1 MPSAIASPFH
11 AEQHAYAVVREL
23 GQGGQGRTLLVEREG
38 EPGSRYVLKLLR
50 LEHVDDWKQVELF
63 EREVSTLAALE
74 HPGIPRLIDRVL
86 EDGRTAGIVQ
96 TYVEGH
102 TIAQQIAEHGPLT
115 AERFEQVL
123 REGLEILA
131 YLHEQVP
138 PVLHR
143 DVNPRNVMLGPD
155 RVHLIDFGAVKVGG
169 KTDMTAVG
177 TFGYMAPEQ
186 LLGRAQPASDAY
198 GLGMTLVSLA
208 ERRDVADLPHDAS
221 TGQVDPSQLLRAVPA
236 RVREVVLGMIKPGLG
251 ERLSDPREALR
262 RLDAPEEPVRA
273 IAAVRD
279 DGGVVRSPHGLAL
292 GLFGVAIAASLGMG
306 WLFFGGASESSVTV
320 GVVQS
325 PAIEAVPPP
334 IPAPPPPQPAKVL
347 PPPPLP
353 PPGPPPRVAEPP
365 ELPPRVAEPPEPPLP
380 PDELTDENSALLHLR
395 TTPPG
400 ALAFVDRN
408 GTCKTPCS
416 VRVTFGRHEVR
427 LERDGRAVDRSVQV
441 LEETTLRVSM
451 SE

>member
-1 MPSAIASPFH
+1 ASPFH

-102 TIAQQIAEHGPLT
+102 PIAQQIAEHGPLT

-155 RVHLIDFGAVKVGG
+155 RVHLIDFGAV
-169 KTDMTAVG
+169 
-177 TFGYMAPEQ
+177 
-186 LLGRAQPASDAY
+186 
-198 GLGMTLVSLA
+198 
-208 ERRDVADLPHDAS
+208 
-221 TGQVDPSQLLRAVPA
+221 
-236 RVREVVLGMIKPGLG
+236 
-251 ERLSDPREALR
+251 
-262 RLDAPEEPVRA
+262 
-273 IAAVRD
+273 
-279 DGGVVRSPHGLAL
+279 
-292 GLFGVAIAASLGMG
+292 
-306 WLFFGGASESSVTV
+306 
-320 GVVQS
+320 
-325 PAIEAVPPP
+325 
-334 IPAPPPPQPAKVL
+334 
-347 PPPPLP
+347 
-353 PPGPPPRVAEPP
+353 
-365 ELPPRVAEPPEPPLP
+365 
-380 PDELTDENSALLHLR
+380 
-395 TTPPG
+395 
-400 ALAFVDRN
+400 
-408 GTCKTPCS
+408 
-416 VRVTFGRHEVR
+416 
-427 LERDGRAVDRSVQV
+427 
-441 LEETTLRVSM
+441 
-451 SE
+451 